1 MTNIK
6 VEVYPALEGD
16 CFLICIGDRKKTNI
30 LVDGGFASTYHN
42 YLKPRLLEMAEN
54 GEELS
59 LVIVTH
65 VDADHIEGIIEL
77 FKENGTAENPLIIPI
92 KEVWHNS
99 YRHLNFLKQK
109 SVEELDVKEESI
121 LSGIISKSYVEP
133 SKSRNNPNKGV
144 SARDGSTLA
153 ALLYK
158 EKYSWNNAFNGSA
171 VNLNERN
178 FISLTSE
185 ISLNLLSPDS
195 NKLKRLEKFWL
206 TELRKSKYDFKLNDN
221 ILFDDAYEFYLLSQK
236 DEHQVNES
244 KNISYQKE
252 KTSLNSVLNKKMIY
266 DNSVVNGSSISFILE
281 YKDYKLLFLAD
292 SHPDI
297 VRENIQ
303 GLVDTQGYIPF
314 FDVIKVA
321 HHGSHRNTST
331 ELLSLIDSS
340 VYLFSTNGKKN
351 NHPNNETIARIISRK
366 GTERRLIFN
375 YFIENELLANE
386 DLKKEYRF
394 IVEFSDEFEIK
405 VIEI

>member
-1 MTNIK
+1 
-6 VEVYPALEGD
+6 
-16 CFLICIGDRKKTNI
+16 
-30 LVDGGFASTYHN
+30 
-42 YLKPRLLEMAEN
+42 MAEN

-158 EKYSWNNAFNGSA
+158 GKYSWNNAFNGAA

-206 TELRKSKYDFKLNDN
+206 TELRK
-221 ILFDDAYEFYLLSQK
+221 
-236 DEHQVNES
+236 VNM
-244 KNISYQKE
+244 IS
-252 KTSLNSVLNKKMIY
+252 N
-266 DNSVVNGSSISFILE
+266 
-281 YKDYKLLFLAD
+281 
-292 SHPDI
+292 
-297 VRENIQ
+297 
-303 GLVDTQGYIPF
+303 
-314 FDVIKVA
+314 
-321 HHGSHRNTST
+321 
-331 ELLSLIDSS
+331 
-340 VYLFSTNGKKN
+340 
-351 NHPNNETIARIISRK
+351 
-366 GTERRLIFN
+366 
-375 YFIENELLANE
+375 
-386 DLKKEYRF
+386 
-394 IVEFSDEFEIK
+394 
-405 VIEI
+405 